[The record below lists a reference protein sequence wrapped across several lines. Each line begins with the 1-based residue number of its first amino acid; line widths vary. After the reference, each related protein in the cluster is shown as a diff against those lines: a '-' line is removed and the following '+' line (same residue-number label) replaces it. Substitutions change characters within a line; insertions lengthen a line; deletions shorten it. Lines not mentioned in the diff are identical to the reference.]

1 MIFGRKK
8 LIYKVFCR
16 FWCGPCI
23 GGMIK
28 NSKLFK
34 DNKEKWGENVRF
46 VAISLEDQSETK
58 ELLDKKPEWLE
69 SLEF

>member
-1 MIFGRKK
+1 
-8 LIYKVFCR
+8 
-16 FWCGPCI
+16 
-23 GGMIK
+23 MIK